1 MKRRLELWIGWITA
15 GLVTLILGPLSL
27 IMRELTRIQYKE
39 TFLPVFAE
47 QLGEVSV
54 EQGLELFHRLGNWF
68 GITVV
73 LILVMTALASL
84 FLNSRYDRR
93 LTGLLY
99 ITTGLITLVGSQFLA
114 FVLAFPFF
122 VAGGLCFKKR

>member
-27 IMRELTRIQYKE
+27 IMRELTSIQYE
-39 TFLPVFAE
+39 EIFLPVFAE
-47 QLGEVSV
+47 QLSEVSV
-54 EQGLELFHRLGNWF
+54 DQGLEFFHRLGNWL

-73 LILVMTALASL
+73 LVLVMTALASL
-84 FLNSRYDRR
+84 FLNSRYNRR

-99 ITTGLITLVGSQFLA
+99 IVTGLVTLLGSQFLA

>member
-27 IMRELTRIQYKE
+27 IMRELTSIQYE
-39 TFLPVFAE
+39 EIFLPVFAE
-47 QLGEVSV
+47 QLSEISV
-54 EQGLELFHRLGNWF
+54 EQGLEFFHRLGNWF

-73 LILVMTALASL
+73 LVLVTTALASL

-99 ITTGLITLVGSQFLA
+99 IVTGLVTLLGSQFLA

>member
-27 IMRELTRIQYKE
+27 IMRELTSIQYE
-39 TFLPVFAE
+39 EIFLPVFAE
-47 QLGEVSV
+47 QLSEISV
-54 EQGLELFHRLGNWF
+54 EQGLEFFHRLGNWV

-73 LILVMTALASL
+73 LVLVMTALASL

-99 ITTGLITLVGSQFLA
+99 IVTGLVTLLGSQFLA

>member
-47 QLGEVSV
+47 QLREVSV
-54 EQGLELFHRLGNWF
+54 EQGLEFFHGLGNWF

-73 LILVMTALASL
+73 LVLVMTALASL

-99 ITTGLITLVGSQFLA
+99 IATGLITLVGSQFLA